1 MKKYQPCSD
10 KNLLV
15 LNQKTAQ
22 KVFIKEVILLRASV
36 NYTHFVLC
44 SGTEILVAHS
54 IKFFEDFLSKQ
65 GFIRVHRRYMVNPKY
80 VIKLEESLDM
90 ITLSNGQTAQ
100 ISRRRKHNLLL
111 KNTLK

>member
-1 MKKYQPCSD
+1 MKKYQPCSN

-22 KVFIKEVILLRASV
+22 KVFIQEVILLRASV

-44 SGTEILVAHS
+44 SGAEILVAHS
-54 IKFFEDFLSKQ
+54 IKFFEDFLCKQ

-80 VIKLEESLDM
+80 VTKLEESLDM
-90 ITLSNGQTAQ
+90 ITLSNGHTAQ
-100 ISRRRKHNLLL
+100 ISRRRKGNLIF
-111 KNTLK
+111 

>member
-1 MKKYQPCSD
+1 MKKYQPCSNN
-10 KNLLV
+10 KVIV

-54 IKFFEDFLSKQ
+54 IKFFEDFLATQ
-65 GFIRVHRRYMVNPKY
+65 GFIRVHRRYMVNPQY
-80 VIKLEESLDM
+80 VTKLNDSLDM
-90 ITLSNGQTAQ
+90 ITLSNGHTAQ
-100 ISRRRKHNLLL
+100 IARRRKINLTAKL
-111 KNTLK
+111 